1 MIRIEVQTQTQAEAV
16 LYGLNSAIKA
26 QSEFLATCSDEVVE
40 EQAKAF
46 VWLRENYTKVFGE
59 YPPQQEDTLAQ

>member
-1 MIRIEVQTQTQAEAV
+1 MIRIEVQNQTQAEAV

-40 EQAKAF
+40 EQAEAF
-46 VWLRENYTKVFGE
+46 VWLRENYTKVFGK
-59 YPPQQEDTLAQ
+59 YPPRQEQTPA